1 MGRSVYSRPLAPFP
15 RSEYANRQQ
24 NLVILPQTKPA
35 NPMLTRSP
43 KAAKR
48 SLGGS
53 RANRHSADM
62 SHLQSNQQ
70 SNQHLSA
77 SPPKDYAMGGKFM
90 SGVRRLSTSFGGSKP
105 AHTQTQTQTTTQPD
119 DSAAGMGASHPTS
132 TTAGATGMVNEAR
145 RDSSAGVSGG
155 LGGGPGEED
164 ARETGWPGVVD
175 GEALQAIVVPLSSVG
190 KASLDASSKE
200 GSVVHVGVKSA
211 VNGKSGTL
219 AFSFGNDWIGG
230 KG

>member
-1 MGRSVYSRPLAPFP
+1 
-15 RSEYANRQQ
+15 
-24 NLVILPQTKPA
+24 
-35 NPMLTRSP
+35 MLTRSP

-48 SLGGS
+48 SLGG
-53 RANRHSADM
+53 AKGNRHSADM
-62 SHLQSNQQ
+62 SHLQS

-77 SPPKDYAMGGKFM
+77 SPPKDSAMGGKFM

-105 AHTQTQTQTTTQPD
+105 ATGTTQQQAQPD
-119 DSAAGMGASHPTS
+119 DSAAGMGTS
-132 TTAGATGMVNEAR
+132 NTQSQSNTAGAAGIVNDAR
-145 RDSSAGVSGG
+145 RDSGAGVSGG

-175 GEALQAIVVPLSSVG
+175 GEALQAIVVPLSSIS
-190 KASLDASSKE
+190 KASLDSSSKD
-200 GSVVHVGVKSA
+200 GSVVHIGVKSA
-211 VNGKSGTL
+211 VNGKSGTM

>member
-1 MGRSVYSRPLAPFP
+1 MVARFTRSAC
-15 RSEYANRQQ
+15 ANMQQ
-24 NLVILPQTKPA
+24 NVVILPQTKPA

-48 SLGGS
+48 YLGGT
-53 RANRHSADM
+53 RGNRHSADM

-70 SNQHLSA
+70 SSQHLSA
-77 SPPKDYAMGGKFM
+77 SPPKDMGGKFM

-105 AHTQTQTQTTTQPD
+105 VAPAQTQTTTQPD
-119 DSAAGMGASHPTS
+119 DSAAGMGASDPTS

-145 RDSSAGVSGG
+145 RNSSGGVSGG
-155 LGGGPGEED
+155 LGGGYGEDD

-175 GEALQAIVVPLSSVG
+175 GEALQAIVVPLSSISR
-190 KASLDASSKE
+190 ASLDSSSKE

-211 VNGKSGTL
+211 VNGKSGTM

>member
-1 MGRSVYSRPLAPFP
+1 MGRSVYSRPLAPYP

-77 SPPKDYAMGGKFM
+77 SPPKDSAMGGKFM